1 LLDAGRIDEAIAV
14 FELNVSLSPKSSNAQ
29 DSLGE
34 SYDAKHAFDRA
45 IASYTAAVALDS
57 SNEHASSRLRALKAT
72 QATPR

>member
-34 SYDAKHAFDRA
+34 SYEAKHAFDRA
-45 IASYTAAVALDS
+45 IAATPLPSLSTAAT
-57 SNEHASSRLRALKAT
+57 N
-72 QATPR
+72 TPVLA